1 MKKGT
6 FTVLQAPWNLQKPDA
21 SISLKLLVFCSHLV
35 RFVLLSE
42 RAAIEFLGN
51 LERRDTRTQT

>member
-1 MKKGT
+1 MY
-6 FTVLQAPWNLQKPDA
+6 FPQVACVLLSFGPL
-21 SISLKLLVFCSHLV
+21 
-35 RFVLLSE
+35 LLSE